1 MLRLLLP
8 LVAGTVLLAACEP
21 VPVDPE
27 RAAQLCEQR
36 AQAAQGPTGSVT
48 IGASS
53 DDGPFF
59 GTEIG
64 LSGDY
69 LTGRDP
75 IAVYNDCVIQKTG
88 APPIRPP
95 RLRS

>member
-1 MLRLLLP
+1 MLRVLLP
-8 LVAGTVLLAACEP
+8 LAAGALLLAACEQ

-27 RAAQLCEQR
+27 QAALQCEQR
-36 AQAAQGPTGSVT
+36 ARGAQGPTGSVT

-53 DDGPFF
+53 DDGPFL

-69 LTGRDP
+69 LAGRDP
-75 IAVYNDCVIQKTG
+75 LQVYQDCVVQKTG
-88 APPIRPP
+88 ALPIRPP
-95 RLRS
+95 RL

>member
-8 LVAGTVLLAACEP
+8 LAAGAVLLAACEP

-27 RAAQLCEQR
+27 TAALQCEQR
-36 AQAAQGPTGSVT
+36 ARGAQGPTGSVT

-53 DDGPFF
+53 DDGPFL

-64 LSGDY
+64 ITGDY
-69 LTGRDP
+69 LAGRDP
-75 IAVYNDCVIQKTG
+75 VEVYEECVIQRTG
-88 APPIRPP
+88 ALPIRPP
-95 RLRS
+95 RL

>member
-8 LVAGTVLLAACEP
+8 LAAGAVLLAACEP

-27 RAAQLCEQR
+27 RAALECEQR
-36 AQAAQGPTGSVT
+36 ARAAQGPTGSVT

-53 DDGPFF
+53 DEGPFF

-69 LTGRDP
+69 LAGRDP
-75 IAVYNDCVIQKTG
+75 MQVYQDCVIQKTG
-88 APPIRPP
+88 ALPIRPP
-95 RLRS
+95 RL